1 MSVVDTHE
9 LIEELVKAGAKK
21 EVALVIAKA
30 TRQSNDHLVSKS
42 DLKLSVAEL
51 RSEINGLRY
60 EVKEDIAELRSEV
73 KEDIAEL
80 RSEVKEDIA
89 ELKTNIKWISWVV
102 IGVIIPMLVK
112 LTFFPHL
119 GLS

>member
-1 MSVVDTHE
+1 MAVVDTHE

-30 TRQSNDHLVSKS
+30 ARQSNDHLVSKS
-42 DLKLSVAEL
+42 DLKLSVSEL

-80 RSEVKEDIA
+80 
-89 ELKTNIKWISWVV
+89 KTNIKWISWVI
-102 IGVIIPMLVK
+102 IGFITPMLVK
-112 LTFFPHL
+112 LTFFPNL
-119 GLS
+119 GLCPNDCVNSHKL